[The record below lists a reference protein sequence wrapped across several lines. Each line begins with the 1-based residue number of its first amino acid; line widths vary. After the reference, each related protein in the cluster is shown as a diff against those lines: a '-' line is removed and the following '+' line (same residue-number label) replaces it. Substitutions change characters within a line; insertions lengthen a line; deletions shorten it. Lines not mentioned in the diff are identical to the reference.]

1 VNALQG
7 KRAVVTGASRGIGRA
22 IAERFAREGADVAI
36 LARDEGRLG
45 EVAGVIRGMG
55 GRCVIRAADVHE
67 TDEFRG
73 ALDSAISQMGG
84 IDILVNNAGGNSFS
98 MPLVA
103 TRFAGWEKTMRLNL
117 DSVVHACQVALPSML
132 QQQSGAVVNM
142 SSFAALRGGP
152 LMSHYAAAKAAVVS
166 LSATLALECASSEV
180 RVNSLLPGWIDTD
193 LTDFLRTEEATEQS
207 VLSRVPM
214 QRWGKAEEVAAAALF
229 LVSDESSFI
238 TGQSLVVDG
247 GLSVMP

>member
-1 VNALQG
+1 
-7 KRAVVTGASRGIGRA
+7 
-22 IAERFAREGADVAI
+22 
-36 LARDEGRLG
+36 
-45 EVAGVIRGMG
+45 
-55 GRCVIRAADVHE
+55 
-67 TDEFRG
+67 
-73 ALDSAISQMGG
+73 
-84 IDILVNNAGGNSFS
+84 
-98 MPLVA
+98 
-103 TRFAGWEKTMRLNL
+103 
-117 DSVVHACQVALPSML
+117 
-132 QQQSGAVVNM
+132 
-142 SSFAALRGGP
+142 
-152 LMSHYAAAKAAVVS
+152 VS

>member
-1 VNALQG
+1 MNALQG

-45 EVAGVIRGMG
+45 EVAGVIRDMG
-55 GRCVIRAADVHE
+55 GRCVIRSADVSE
-67 TDEFRG
+67 AEEFRE
-73 ALDSAISQMGG
+73 ALGSAISQMGG
-84 IDILVNNAGGNSFS
+84 VDILVNNAGGNSFS

-103 TRFAGWEKTMRLNL
+103 TRFSGWEKTMRLNL